1 MLKKK
6 KKSNGDH
13 DDGEY
18 RHEAGMPGLGTEGM
32 GLGPSCTILSQ
43 KIINVRMLS
52 GETGPSLPQGLSS
65 GCLQSV
71 NTAWGAFRRWAGPCL
86 SGPCLSFG

>member
-13 DDGEY
+13 DDGED
-18 RHEAGMPGLGTEGM
+18 RDEAGMPGLGTEGM

-43 KIINVRMLS
+43 KSISARMLS

-65 GCLQSV
+65 GCLQGV
-71 NTAWGAFRRWAGPCL
+71 NTAWGVF
-86 SGPCLSFG
+86 